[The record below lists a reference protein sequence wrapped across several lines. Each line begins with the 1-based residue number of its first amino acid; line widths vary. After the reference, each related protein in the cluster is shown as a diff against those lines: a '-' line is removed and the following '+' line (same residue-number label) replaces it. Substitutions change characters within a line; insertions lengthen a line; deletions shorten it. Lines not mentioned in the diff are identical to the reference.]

1 MQAKHIAEDLGF
13 GHLIMERKKPR
24 LWDACNTKCFVLP
37 LLSYASLITSN
48 SEQVIWCAKYSRVL
62 VCFTYV
68 TRQCRIRYLTCSRS
82 TDNKYYI
89 TVALL

>member
-37 LLSYASLITSN
+37 L
-48 SEQVIWCAKYSRVL
+48 
-62 VCFTYV
+62 
-68 TRQCRIRYLTCSRS
+68 
-82 TDNKYYI
+82 
-89 TVALL
+89 